1 MNFLYFSARRSSS
14 KQGFTLI
21 EILVSLSIFMILM
34 GVLMSSFFQLY
45 RSQRD
50 ANETR
55 KVVADLRTL
64 VNFVQDEMRTK
75 TIDFCGYE
83 TGDLCTL
90 SFDKPQ
96 SKLVLVNKNQTERT
110 TVTFVSEKVND
121 QEQGKI
127 VFQRA
132 KQDPGKIWL
141 PLGEQVLSLPHA
153 QLHTV
158 SFSLAPMGDTNKN
171 LQSSAYQMQ
180 PSVTLHVMFG
190 NNYYL
195 QTTFSSRVY

>member
-1 MNFLYFSARRSSS
+1 MIFAFSPARRSSS
-14 KQGFTLI
+14 RKGFTLI
-21 EILVSLSIFMILM
+21 EILVSLSIFMILL

-45 RSQRD
+45 KSQRA

-83 TGDLCTL
+83 NGDVCKL
-90 SFDKPQ
+90 SFDKAQ
-96 SKLVLVNKNQTERT
+96 NKIILVSKDQRERT
-110 TVTFVSEKVND
+110 TITFVSEKVND
-121 QEQGKI
+121 QDQGKI
-127 VFQRA
+127 TFQRA
-132 KQDPGKIWL
+132 TQDPGKIWL
-141 PLGEQVLSLPHA
+141 PLPEQVLSLSHA
-153 QLHTV
+153 QLHSV

-171 LQSSAYQMQ
+171 LQSAAFQMQ
-180 PSVTLHVMFG
+180 PSVTLHVTFG

>member
-1 MNFLYFSARRSSS
+1 MIFPSLSARRSSR
-14 KQGFTLI
+14 KGFTLI
-21 EILVSLSIFMILM
+21 EILVSLSIFMILL

-75 TIDFCGYE
+75 TIDFCTYE
-83 TGDLCTL
+83 NGDLCKL

-96 SKLVLVNKNQTERT
+96 DKLVLANKDRTEQTTITFTSKPENNQT
-110 TVTFVSEKVND
+110 
-121 QEQGKI
+121 QGKI
-127 VFQRA
+127 TFQRA
-132 KQDPGKIWL
+132 TQSPGKIWL
-141 PLGEQVLSLPHA
+141 TLPEQVLSIPHA
-153 QLHTV
+153 QLHDV
-158 SFSLAPMGDTNKN
+158 SFSLAPMGDTNKY
-171 LQSSAYQMQ
+171 LQNAAFQMQ
-180 PSVTLHVMFG
+180 PSVTMHVTFG
-190 NNYYL
+190 KNYYL

>member
-1 MNFLYFSARRSSS
+1 
-14 KQGFTLI
+14 
-21 EILVSLSIFMILM
+21 MILM

-75 TIDFCGYE
+75 TIDFCVVENGSS
-83 TGDLCTL
+83 CTV

-96 SKLVLVNKNQTERT
+96 SNLVLVNKNQTERT
-110 TVTFVSEKVND
+110 TITFVSG
-121 QEQGKI
+121 GKI

-132 KQDPGKIWL
+132 TQDPGKIWL

-180 PSVTLHVMFG
+180 PSVTLHVTFG